1 MNEQSSTVIEVDDQ
15 VFAAPRDGT
24 DGRSDRVDAT
34 GEPLGRMTAGGQHR
48 PVPDYRFQ
56 TPTYGLDLGKL
67 RHGARV
73 ATRCAPEPHGER
85 LAADEDLVKPRALA
99 LMVVVLAAPMGLFRR
114 REKDEWLGE
123 LAEIRNDALTD
134 VEPPEV
140 HHELSADLTDG
151 APDDQLDAEVAS
163 EVVVVDEL
171 PSADDDLIDEQP
183 PDESSDSPTVDG
195 DGARLGEPQVASGP
209 APQPSPHRQ
218 HPGELWHAAL
228 DLAGGPPEE
237 IGPEES
243 LDPEE
248 ALETVV
254 PAVPFG
260 RARPFVGTGGDG
272 SSGRP
277 PAEGLDLGGWEAP
290 GDGPGHQIDGPPS
303 PEVVA
308 AEEVGGDLVATI
320 DGQVPR
326 PQGPP
331 RIHPPEDLFDRVTTQ
346 VSPEAEP
353 RPTSPGTSISPGLA
367 SSGTGALTDGPV
379 GRRTHPIDRRRS
391 LFGGSESAPSVGQD
405 RAAVDEP
412 LRRLELNDDGE
423 ALGIS
428 GVVRLAPDCDTEVTS
443 LGGVVGLSLD
453 RGWCW
458 VATGPGDSPVRIE
471 VAAASLHMPSGV
483 HALTVTEADGSVFVS
498 VVRGS
503 VGLERTEGTTSLPVG
518 TITHIN
524 PYGTVT
530 TERATATEMATDEL
544 LTTNLHKDVTR
555 EGR

>member
-1 MNEQSSTVIEVDDQ
+1 M
-15 VFAAPRDGT
+15 
-24 DGRSDRVDAT
+24 
-34 GEPLGRMTAGGQHR
+34 
-48 PVPDYRFQ
+48 
-56 TPTYGLDLGKL
+56 
-67 RHGARV
+67 
-73 ATRCAPEPHGER
+73 
-85 LAADEDLVKPRALA
+85 KPRGLA
-99 LMVVVLAAPMGLFRR
+99 LMVVLLAAPMGLFRR

-134 VEPPEV
+134 VEPTEPHV
-140 HHELSADLTDG
+140 DQSADQMDG
-151 APDDQLDAEVAS
+151 PPDDRVAADEGAEVAA
-163 EVVVVDEL
+163 VDEL
-171 PSADDDLIDEQP
+171 PLADDDPLQEEP
-183 PDESSDSPTVDG
+183 PNELSDSLPADG
-195 DGARLGEPQVASGP
+195 EEARIGEPPVASGP

-228 DLAGGPPEE
+228 DLSGAPPEE

-243 LDPEE
+243 LAPAE
-248 ALETVV
+248 ALETDV
-254 PAVPFG
+254 PRVPYG
-260 RARPFVGTGGDG
+260 RARPFVGDEGDDN
-272 SSGRP
+272 SGRP
-277 PAEGLDLGGWEAP
+277 PAEGLDLGGWAVP
-290 GDGPGHQIDGPPS
+290 ADGSGHKVEDPPI

-308 AEEVGGDLVATI
+308 ADEVGGDLIATI

-326 PQGPP
+326 QDAPP
-331 RIHPPEDLFDRVTTQ
+331 RIRPTEDLFDRVTPP
-346 VSPEAEP
+346 VSPEVEP
-353 RPTSPGTSISPGLA
+353 RPA
-367 SSGTGALTDGPV
+367 SSATQVAPGVLSPVAGALTDGPV
-379 GRRTHPIDRRRS
+379 GRRTHPVDRRRS
-391 LFGGSESAPSVGQD
+391 LFSGSESAPTTGAD
-405 RAAVDEP
+405 RPGADEP
-412 LRRLELNDDGE
+412 LRRLELSEHGE

-428 GVVRLAPDCDTEVTS
+428 GVVRLAPDSDIEVTS

-453 RGWCW
+453 QGWCW
-458 VATGPGDSPVRIE
+458 VATGSGDSPVRIE

-544 LTTNLHKDVTR
+544 LTTNLHMDVIR